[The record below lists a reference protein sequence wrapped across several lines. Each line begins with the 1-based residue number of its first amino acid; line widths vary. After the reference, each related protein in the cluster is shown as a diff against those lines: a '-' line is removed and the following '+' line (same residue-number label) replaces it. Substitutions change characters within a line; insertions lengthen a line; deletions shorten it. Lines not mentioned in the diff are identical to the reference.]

1 LQLIDF
7 VVSQDFIG
15 TSGTIAW
22 R

>member
-1 LQLIDF
+1 LIDF

-15 TSGTIAW
+15 TSGTITW